1 MTPSTPHPPAPS
13 LGLLLRMTRPGFLL
27 VTFAACLLGLAT
39 AAFSGVPLALPQA
52 LATVLLALMA
62 HAGANVLNDYHDAR
76 NGADEAN
83 TEGLFPFSGGSRL
96 IQQGAV
102 SLSATGR
109 WAAVLLLLLVPGG
122 LWLTWYSGPGLIGI
136 GLAGLLLAWAYS
148 APPLQLM
155 CRGLGELAVGLAW
168 WLMVIGA
175 DYVQRQAF
183 APLPAVAGLGLALL
197 LANILVINGFPDARA
212 DASVGKRTLVVRL
225 SLRGAAWCY
234 LALGLMAHGWL
245 VWAVGQGWAPSAVL
259 GGLLSLPLS
268 LVAAGLL
275 IRQAETPARLR
286 PAIGLTIAAA
296 TVHALAMAAT
306 LVWAIAGKA

>member
-1 MTPSTPHPPAPS
+1 M
-13 LGLLLRMTRPGFLL
+13 LLRMTRPGFLL
-27 VTFAACLLGLAT
+27 VTLAACLMGLAT
-39 AAFSGVPLALPQA
+39 AVFSGVPLATPQA

-62 HAGANVLNDYHDAR
+62 HAGANVLNDYHDAL

-83 TEGLFPFSGGSRL
+83 CEGLFPFSGGSRL
-96 IQQGAV
+96 VQQGAV

-109 WAAVLLLLLVPGG
+109 WAAVLLALLVPSG
-122 LWLTWYSGPGLIGI
+122 LWLTWHSGPGLVGI
-136 GLAGLLLAWAYS
+136 GLAGLCLAWAYS

-175 DYVQRQAF
+175 DYVQRRAF

-225 SLRGAAWCY
+225 SLRGAAWFY
-234 LALGLMAHGWL
+234 LALAVLAHAWL
-245 VWAVGQGWAPSAVL
+245 LAAVWQGWAPYAAL

-268 LVAAGLL
+268 LAAAALL
-275 IRQAETPARLR
+275 IQRAETPARLR
-286 PAIGLTIAAA
+286 PAIGLTISAA
-296 TVHALAMAAT
+296 TLHALAIAAG
-306 LVWAIAGKA
+306 LLLEVLQPLGWA